1 MFCVLMI
8 EVHYIDLYLIMEKLN
23 SETDTVLIA
32 NTHAM
37 SSVCLCSS
45 STPDVIFPKL
55 QFIDK
60 GGRRRYLSAREDWE
74 PPNQVFS

>member
-1 MFCVLMI
+1 M
-8 EVHYIDLYLIMEKLN
+8 YLYLIMEKLN
-23 SETDTVLIA
+23 SEADTVLIA
-32 NTHAM
+32 NTHVV

-45 STPDVIFPKL
+45 NTADVMFPKL

-60 GGRRRYLSAREDWE
+60 GVRRRRYLSAKEDWE